1 MRNQFSTPFWN
12 AAFKSLPP
20 AERQRYLSQL
30 RSAERW
36 DLAIGDLIEILSRGK
51 KLVARVLQTAPRRRP
66 AH

>member
-1 MRNQFSTPFWN
+1 MRNEFATPFWN

-20 AERQRYLSQL
+20 GERQRYRSQL

-51 KLVARVLQTAPRRRP
+51 KILARLLQTAPRRRT

>member
-1 MRNQFSTPFWN
+1 MRNQFATPFWQ

-20 AERQRYLSQL
+20 AERQRYRSQL

-36 DLAIGDLIEILSRGK
+36 DLAIDDLIEILSRGK
-51 KLVARVLQTAPRRRP
+51 KLLARLLQAAPRRRP

>member
-1 MRNQFSTPFWN
+1 MRNQFATPFWS

-20 AERQRYLSQL
+20 SERQRYKSQL
-30 RSAERW
+30 RTAERW

-51 KLVARVLQTAPRRRP
+51 KVLARLLHTAPRRRP

>member
-1 MRNQFSTPFWN
+1 MRNQFATPFWN

-20 AERQRYLSQL
+20 AERQRYRSQL

-36 DLAIGDLIEILSRGK
+36 DLAIDDVIDVFSRGR
-51 KLVARVLQTAPRRRP
+51 KLLARLLQNAPRRRP

>member
-1 MRNQFSTPFWN
+1 MRNQFATPFWQ

-20 AERQRYLSQL
+20 AERQRYRSQL

-36 DLAIGDLIEILSRGK
+36 DLAIGDLIETLSRGK
-51 KLVARVLQTAPRRRP
+51 KLVARLVQTAPRRRP